1 MCAEH
6 MELMEHMEHLEH
18 LECMEHLED
27 MILGMIHRTDI
38 IGIPLNISPSLEFNG
53 RSYNQDEI

>member
-53 RSYNQDEI
+53 LEL